1 MKCYFMQKDNIITYS
16 EWAIR
21 MQWIWDFN
29 KNTDKL
35 SELLMTNII
44 TVGLNKADVVFEA
57 RFEDKLY

>member
-57 RFEDKLY
+57 RFDDKLY